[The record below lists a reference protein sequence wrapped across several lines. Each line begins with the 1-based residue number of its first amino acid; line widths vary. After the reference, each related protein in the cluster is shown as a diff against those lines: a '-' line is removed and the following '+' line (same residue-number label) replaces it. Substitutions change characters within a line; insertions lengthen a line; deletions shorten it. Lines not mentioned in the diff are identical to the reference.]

1 MHRHDGVFFLA
12 EGAAFDF
19 VGIGLI
25 LSCALAIVMG
35 VMAAG
40 YRTRYLSTMEERA
53 NTRELVEN
61 LSEGVYRSSLD
72 GRQISANRALVRLN
86 GYESEGEMLAS
97 VNDIGREW
105 YVDPR
110 RRGEIRAMLERD
122 GRVENVVSEIYRHKT
137 RERIWIS
144 ESSRLVRHQTT
155 GRPLYFE
162 GSVREISETV
172 ARLRLEE
179 TFRKLTSHLP
189 GALFQFQTRDKGRQV
204 TVEYVSTGYLGI
216 VEKTQEECLSGD
228 FLLSKIVHP
237 EDLAGYMEGFRQTI
251 EGESLL
257 DQEFRIITPRGK
269 EKWLRMTAQRE
280 TSPDGESGTWYGYI
294 SDISLR
300 KRQALEIEKLAYF
313 DPLTGLP
320 NRRMF
325 VDRMTETISHCERSA
340 TKGILLYI
348 DLDNF
353 KSLNDTQGHD
363 VGDAYLIDV
372 ARRLKACMRP
382 NDIVAR
388 MGGDEFVVVLDTAS
402 TEEAVASSL
411 AIATGNRIMRALR
424 QPFDKGE
431 LRHNSSA
438 SIGMLVFDG
447 EAASPDELLKRADIA
462 MYRAKA
468 SGRDA
473 MALFQAEW
481 LDGEAQRFLLLAEL
495 RKAISDE
502 TLSLRFQPQMDRNQR
517 VVGAEGLL
525 RWHHPKLGAIAPDR
539 FIPLAEQSGL
549 IHSICRLVLGK
560 AVRQLADWSADQS
573 TAGLRLSVNISVQ
586 SFLNGPLVDYVIE
599 LIEEHGINPSLLTLE
614 ITDHVTAGDKVEI
627 CRRMG
632 KLKALGVR
640 FSLDDFGT
648 GYSSLSR
655 LRKLPFDE
663 LKIDGSFVA
672 DVDKSEE
679 DRSLIRS
686 ILAIAGTLE
695 LTVVAEHVETEA
707 QQDFLLSAGCHCF
720 QGHLYAAGMQAAELE
735 QFARENGV
743 APSLRSAMPARLT
756 A

>member
-1 MHRHDGVFFLA
+1 LA
-12 EGAAFDF
+12 EEAAFDF

-25 LSCALAIVMG
+25 LSCALAIVMS
-35 VMAAG
+35 VLATG
-40 YRTRYLSTMEERA
+40 YRTQYLSAMEERA
-53 NTRELVEN
+53 NTRGLIEN

-72 GRQISANRALVRLN
+72 GRQISANRALVRMN
-86 GYESEGEMLAS
+86 GYDSEEEMLAG

-110 RRGEIRAMLERD
+110 RRDEIRAMLDRD
-122 GRVENVVSEIYRHKT
+122 GRVENVASEIYRHKT

-144 ESSRLVRHQTT
+144 ESSRLVRHQQT

-162 GSVREISETV
+162 GSIREISETV
-172 ARLRLEE
+172 ARLKLEE
-179 TFRKLTSHLP
+179 TVRKLTSHLP
-189 GALFQFQTRDKGRQV
+189 GALFQFQTRDCGRQV
-204 TVEYVSTGYLGI
+204 TVDYVSIGYYGI
-216 VEKTQEECLSGD
+216 VEMPQEGGLCGD
-228 FLLSKIVHP
+228 FLLSRMVHP
-237 EDLAGYMEGFRQTI
+237 DDIAGYMEGFRQAV
-251 EGESLL
+251 EGETLL
-257 DQEFRIITPRGK
+257 DHEFRIVTPRGN

-280 TSPDGESGTWYGYI
+280 PSPDGEGGTWYGYI

-325 VDRMTETISHCERSA
+325 VDRMTETIGHCKRSA
-340 TKGILLYI
+340 TKGILLFI

-372 ARRLKACMRP
+372 AQRLKACVRP

-388 MGGDEFVVVLDTAS
+388 MGGDEFVIALETAS
-402 TEEAVASSL
+402 TDEANASAL
-411 AIATGNRIMRALR
+411 AIATGNRIMNTLR
-424 QPFDKGE
+424 QPFDQGE

-447 EAASPDELLKRADIA
+447 EASSPDELLKRADIA

-481 LDGEAQRFLLLAEL
+481 LDGEAERFLLLAEL
-495 RKAISDE
+495 RKALAQK
-502 TLSLRFQPQMDRNQR
+502 TLSLRYQPQMDRNQR
-517 VVGAEGLL
+517 VLGAEGLL

-549 IHSICRLVLGK
+549 IHSICRLVLGQ
-560 AVRQLADWSADQS
+560 AVRQLADWSSDPS
-573 TAGLRLSVNISVQ
+573 TAGLRLSVNVSVQ
-586 SFLNGPLVDYVIE
+586 SFANGPLDDHLIE
-599 LIEEHGINPSLLTLE
+599 LIEAHGIDPSLLTLE
-614 ITDHVTAGDKVEI
+614 ITEHVTAGDKVEI
-627 CRRMG
+627 GRRMAR
-632 KLKALGVR
+632 LKALGVR

-655 LRKLPFDE
+655 LKGLPFDE

-672 DVDKSEE
+672 DVDKTEE
-679 DRSLIRS
+679 DRALVRT
-686 ILAIAGTLE
+686 ILAIAGTLD
-695 LTVVAEHVETEA
+695 LKVVAEHVETKG

-720 QGHLYAAGMQAAELE
+720 QGYFYAPAMPSAEFE
-735 QFARENGV
+735 HFVRTNGTE
-743 APSLRSAMPARLT
+743 PSLRSAIPARLT

>member
-1 MHRHDGVFFLA
+1 MAAD
-12 EGAAFDF
+12 AAFDF

-35 VMAAG
+35 VMATG
-40 YRTRYLSTMEERA
+40 YRTQYLSAMEERA
-53 NTRELVEN
+53 NTRGLIEN

-86 GYESEGEMLAS
+86 GYDSEEEMLAC

-110 RRGEIRAMLERD
+110 RRDEIRALLERD
-122 GRVENVVSEIYRHKT
+122 GRVENIVSEIYRHKT

-144 ESSRLVRHQTT
+144 ESSRLVRHKQT
-155 GRPLYFE
+155 GRPLYYE

-172 ARLRLEE
+172 ARLKLEE

-189 GALFQFQTRDKGRQV
+189 GALFQFQTRENGRQV
-204 TVEYVSTGYLGI
+204 AVEYVSIGYYGI
-216 VEKTQEECLSGD
+216 VEISQEEGLSGD
-228 FLLSKIVHP
+228 FLLSKLVHP
-237 EDLAGYMEGFRQTI
+237 DDITGYMEGFRQAV
-251 EGESLL
+251 EGGTLL
-257 DQEFRIITPRGK
+257 DHEFRIVTPRGN

-280 TSPDGESGTWYGYI
+280 TSPDGEGGTWYGYI

-325 VDRMTETISHCERSA
+325 VDRMTETIHQCERSE
-340 TKGILLYI
+340 TKGVLLFV

-363 VGDAYLIDV
+363 VGDAYLVDV
-372 ARRLKACMRP
+372 ARRLKACVRP

-388 MGGDEFVVVLDTAS
+388 MGGDEFVIVLETTS
-402 TEEAVASSL
+402 TEEAVASAL
-411 AIATGNRIMRALR
+411 AIATGSRIMSSLR
-424 QPFDKGE
+424 EPFRQGE

-447 EAASPDELLKRADIA
+447 KASTPDELLKRADIA

-481 LDGEAQRFLLLAEL
+481 LDGEAERFLLLAEL
-495 RKAISDE
+495 RKALAE
-502 TLSLRFQPQMDRNQR
+502 GTLSLRYQPQMDRHQR

-525 RWHHPKLGAIAPDR
+525 RWHHPVLGAIAPDR
-539 FIPLAEQSGL
+539 FIPLAEQSGM
-549 IHSICRLVLGK
+549 IHSICRLVLGQ
-560 AVRQLADWSADQS
+560 AVRQLADWSTDPS
-573 TAGLRLSVNISVQ
+573 TAGLRLSVNVSVQ
-586 SFLNGPLVDYVIE
+586 SFANGPIVDHLIE
-599 LIEEHGINPSLLTLE
+599 LIETYGIDPALLTLE
-614 ITDHVTAGDKVEI
+614 ITEHVTAGDKVEI
-627 CRRMG
+627 GRRMG
-632 KLKALGVR
+632 RLKALGVR
-640 FSLDDFGT
+640 FALDDFGT

-655 LRKLPFDE
+655 LKGLPFDE

-672 DVDKSEE
+672 DIDKSEE
-679 DRSLIRS
+679 DQALVRT
-686 ILAIAGTLE
+686 ILAIAGTLD
-695 LTVVAEHVETEA
+695 LKVVAEHVETKA
-707 QQDFLLSAGCHCF
+707 QQDFLLSAGCHRF
-720 QGHLYAAGMQAAELE
+720 QGYFYAPAITAAEFE
-735 QFARENGV
+735 RFARENG
-743 APSLRSAMPARLT
+743 AERSLHAAAPARLT